1 MKKSFG
7 GYMKRSISILFA
19 IAGSLLTA
27 ILSVVVQAN
36 TDHGAMPT
44 ALVEQR
50 ADPCLYQASN
60 KQYYYVATAPEYDRI
75 ELRTSKT
82 LKGISSSPVA
92 VVWKKY
98 SSGPMGSH
106 IWAPEILQ
114 IDGVWYIYF
123 AAGDAEDIWRIRMYV
138 IANKSADPTQG
149 AWEELG
155 QVKTARDSF
164 SLDSTVFEHKGQRY
178 YLWAQRDA
186 EETVNSALYLAKLIS
201 PTKIGSVE
209 AKISMPTLDWEIQ
222 GYKVNEGPA
231 VLKRNGKIFISYSA
245 SATDHRYAMGLLW
258 ADENADLLDPAS
270 WHKSPVP
277 VFSTNEKLHRYGPG
291 HNSFVKAEDGKTDV
305 LVYHARDYRD
315 LKGDPLSDPNR
326 HSYLR
331 TLQWTKDGFPDFGQE
346 RANDVKVQKSK

>member
-1 MKKSFG
+1 MKK
-7 GYMKRSISILFA
+7 IILIFSVVV
-19 IAGSLLTA
+19 GSLLTTM
-27 ILSVVVQAN
+27 LSMSAHADIKNAV
-36 TDHGAMPT
+36 MPV

-50 ADPCLYQASN
+50 ADPCLYQAKN
-60 KQYYYVATAPEYDRI
+60 GEYYYVATAPEYDRI

-82 LKGISSSPVA
+82 LKGIGAASVH
-92 VVWKKY
+92 VVWKKHV
-98 SSGPMGSH
+98 SGNMGSH

-114 IDGVWYIYF
+114 MDGVWYIYF
-123 AAGDAEDIWRIRMYV
+123 AAGDAEDVWRIRMYV

-149 AWEELG
+149 TWEELG
-155 QVKTARDSF
+155 QVKTARESF
-164 SLDSTVFEHKGQRY
+164 SLDATVFENKGQRY

-186 EETVNSALYLAKLIS
+186 EETVNSAVYLAKLITPTTIDS
-201 PTKIGSVE
+201 VETKIS
-209 AKISMPTLDWEIQ
+209 IPTLDWEVQ

-231 VLKRNGKIFISYSA
+231 VLIRNGKVFVSYSA

-258 ADENADLLDPAS
+258 ADENADLLDPKS
-270 WHKSPVP
+270 WYKSPVP
-277 VFSTNEKLHRYGPG
+277 VFATNEKLHRYGPG

-331 TLQWTKDGFPDFGQE
+331 TLQWTKEGFPDFGQE
-346 RANDVKVQKSK
+346 RPNDVKVQKSK